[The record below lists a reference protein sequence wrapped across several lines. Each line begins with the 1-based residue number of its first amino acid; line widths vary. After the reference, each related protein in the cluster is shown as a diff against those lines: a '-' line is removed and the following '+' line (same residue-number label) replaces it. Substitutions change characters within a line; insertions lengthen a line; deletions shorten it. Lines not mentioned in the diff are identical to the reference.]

1 MPDDI
6 MTEPAPDA
14 AVTAWL
20 AQQRKQDE
28 AVAMGEVRDPELV
41 RKLLRGYEDL
51 LTQAARWDEEAKAL
65 YARAKDFHDV
75 RGVHLMVRAEATALR
90 PGELRDVIAASLL
103 GEDGS

>member
-1 MPDDI
+1 MPD
-6 MTEPAPDA
+6 TPAPADRVA
-14 AVTAWL
+14 AWIDG
-20 AQQRKQDE
+20 QRKHE
-28 AVAMGEVRDPELV
+28 HLVARGYVRDPALV
-41 RKLLRGYEDL
+41 PKLLRGYEDL

>member
-1 MPDDI
+1 
-6 MTEPAPDA
+6 MTEPGADPLNEFLESCDA
-14 AVTAWL
+14 LGAV
-20 AQQRKQDE
+20 QEDVGRM
-28 AVAMGEVRDPELV
+28 VA
-41 RKLLRGYEDL
+41 GYRAL

-90 PGELRDVIAASLL
+90 AGELRDVIAASLL